1 MPIMPYC
8 LNVHPGE
15 TLESVREAIATRA
28 ATVKRAVAPDR
39 PYPLGLRLSA
49 VAAAELATQDRVL
62 EEFADFL
69 RQGGFE
75 VSGVNGFPYG
85 AFHAH
90 TVKAAVYEPDWSTP
104 ERLKYTGRLATV
116 LSALLPEGGCGN
128 ISTVPLAYKSRDLE
142 AGARKAAVHARQIAL
157 LAEFLDTLRKEEGR
171 EIVLALEPE
180 PDCVLDNIDDT
191 AAWFEEQLLY
201 EGARWLSAGKRSSR
215 EEAEALLRRHVG
227 VCLDTCHFAVVFE
240 DPLTALSRLESSGI
254 RVARVQLSAA
264 LRCTVSDEA
273 LLRLRAFIDPVY
285 LHQTRVRL
293 PLGRFAAWPDL
304 DAATLAA
311 AQSHQG
317 CELRTHFHMPLYYD
331 GDGTLESTNTVL
343 DAEFFA
349 HVVARDYPIEIETYT
364 FDVLPTGMRTDNVEE
379 SIIREHRWAQE
390 RCLADQG
397 VSASSSVSHSP

>member
-1 MPIMPYC
+1 MPYC

-28 ATVKRAVAPDR
+28 AAVKRAVAPDR

-317 CELRTHFHMPLYYD
+317 CELRTHFHVPLYYD

>member
-69 RQGGFE
+69 GQGGFE

-85 AFHAH
+85 AFHGQA
-90 TVKAAVYEPDWSTP
+90 VKAAVYEPDWSTP

-191 AAWFEEQLLY
+191 VAWFEEQLLY